1 MSTPQSASNSISKNT
16 PRPTNM
22 ATTDYNTQPHYTITF
37 TWFLIQHNWFQS
49 STHPIN
55 RDFEFSLITKYLL
68 SSVLQLMNQSLLPV
82 LTLLVFDQVCFPVFV
97 IFVSA
102 LDIVFVN
109 HLTFYLFLTMIKLF
123 LFIFLICLLFAIF
136 NKRLSATW
144 QSATVV
150 YQAQECIL
158 VS

>member
-55 RDFEFSLITKYLL
+55 RDFELSCIAKYSL
-68 SSVLQLMNQSLLPV
+68 SVILQLIYQAFSPV
-82 LTLLVFDQVCFPVFV
+82 FMLLVFDQVRFPVFCDSV
-97 IFVSA
+97 LA
-102 LDIVFVN
+102 LDILFVN
-109 HLTFYLFLTMIKLF
+109 YLTFACFWLVFFLGSVCYLPSLIKAVLQ
-123 LFIFLICLLFAIF
+123 L
-136 NKRLSATW
+136 
-144 QSATVV
+144 QSSLKLD
-150 YQAQECIL
+150 ID
-158 VS
+158 